1 MQVKQILTP
10 LIGKSKNLSIQFLK
24 HSSHYYNMP
33 VFEIIFPVRLT
44 KTYVNLIDSL
54 TKCEDYLNH
63 YVQHHYLKQGVVRV
77 QVLTRIIKDVI

>member
-1 MQVKQILTP
+1 M
-10 LIGKSKNLSIQFLK
+10 GKSQNLSIQFLK

-44 KTYVNLIDSL
+44 KTYENLIVSL

-63 YVQHHYLKQGVVRV
+63 YVQYHYLKQGVVRV
-77 QVLTRIIKDVI
+77 QVLTRIIKDVV